1 AMDGTQVIWVLTITS
16 SLQLSGKTGWLPGQL
31 VDVVQPV
38 RLKTLYR
45 RNTEDSR
52 PEKVS
57 YKLSL
62 DGKDIEIHLVKNE
75 ELLGANYTETR
86 YANGTRDYCYY
97 QGKVAN
103 DSQSAVSISTCQ
115 GLRGFIRTAEIE
127 YMIEPLSGSDT
138 GDHAVFKQNNLFLRP
153 LHCAVTNS
161 SWRHAIP
168 TFSMKRNLSMVWTNR
183 QKYVEMILVV
193 DNNEYLAMDKD
204 YNNVRSKMFDIMNF
218 VNAVYRP
225 LRTIVVL
232 VGLEVWTD
240 EDKISVVPN
249 MGETLDSFTKW
260 RNTVLMSTK
269 QHDNAQLISAIDFD
283 DAKLGTAYMKTI
295 CSEYSTGV
303 VQDHSENFI
312 GTAVTLAHEFGHNLG
327 MNHDSNG
334 CKCPESTC
342 IMSATL
348 SSTISREF
356 SSCSIED
363 YTVFL
368 ETTKVLPCLLR
379 YPSVGNVIPVCG
391 NGFLE
396 QGEQCDCGT
405 PECTST
411 CCNATLTKSDCDLPE
426 YCTGASTDCPE
437 DTFMMNGTPCNN
449 QTGYC
454 YNKDCPLL
462 VDQCTAMWGITAEV
476 AGDSCYSL
484 NGPRNTMCKNL
495 YCSGGNNQPKN
506 GKKEQTSTS
515 NQTCKAVIVNDSSTN
530 HRQVLNGTKCGDG
543 LVCQN
548 HECMNLEAA
557 YRNPQ
562 CAEDC
567 KGHAVCNNMLEC
579 QCVDGWLPPDCKT
592 AIVTLDLSDNGG
604 LTPNSEYNML
614 RTTKRKPMA

>member
-1 AMDGTQVIWVLTITS
+1 PPS
-16 SLQLSGKTGWLPGQL
+16 
-31 VDVVQPV
+31 
-38 RLKTLYR
+38 
-45 RNTEDSR
+45 
-52 PEKVS
+52 
-57 YKLSL
+57 
-62 DGKDIEIHLVKNE
+62 
-75 ELLGANYTETR
+75 
-86 YANGTRDYCYY
+86 
-97 QGKVAN
+97 
-103 DSQSAVSISTCQ
+103 
-115 GLRGFIRTAEIE
+115 

-168 TFSMKRNLSMVWTNR
+168 TFSMKRNLRENCVYTLNCSELV
-183 QKYVEMILVV
+183 KPDEM
-193 DNNEYLAMDKD
+193 
-204 YNNVRSKMFDIMNF
+204 
-218 VNAVYRP
+218 VYRP

-405 PECTST
+405 PEECTST
-411 CCNATLTKSDCDLPE
+411 CCNATLCIKEMPHLHLCLQFAQYTAICRQKKSDCDLPE

-462 VDQCTAMWGITAEV
+462 VDQCTAMWGISE
-476 AGDSCYSL
+476 
-484 NGPRNTMCKNL
+484 
-495 YCSGGNNQPKN
+495 
-506 GKKEQTSTS
+506 S
-515 NQTCKAVIVNDSSTN
+515 NAPQKLLEN
-530 HRQVLNGTKCGDG
+530 HFR
-543 LVCQN
+543 
-548 HECMNLEAA
+548 
-557 YRNPQ
+557 
-562 CAEDC
+562 
-567 KGHAVCNNMLEC
+567 
-579 QCVDGWLPPDCKT
+579 
-592 AIVTLDLSDNGG
+592 
-604 LTPNSEYNML
+604 
-614 RTTKRKPMA
+614 